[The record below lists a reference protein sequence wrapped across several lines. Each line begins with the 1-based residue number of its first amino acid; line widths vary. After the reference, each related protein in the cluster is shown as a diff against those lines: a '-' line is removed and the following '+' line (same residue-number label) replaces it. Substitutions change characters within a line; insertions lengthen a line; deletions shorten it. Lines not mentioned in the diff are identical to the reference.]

1 MRFRSKPLKHSA
13 GVCWRNFYMAIK
25 KPDAYLWTPSAILNS
40 PRVEDLSPLEE
51 LWYRRALDRSFD
63 DEGISSDPV
72 KAAIRIGRKCTPAAA
87 EKILRIFF
95 VPKPRDP
102 SKVIN
107 PRQEI
112 ERKNAIKALKKF
124 SDAGKES
131 GRKRREKKALEAE
144 RRSNNVA
151 TINKQINKDKKEEE
165 LRVPTA
171 SPPAPEPAGDPRKNH
186 PALVAIVDLANVY
199 PPKEIWDDVI
209 DQLGTDIDHAR
220 LRKCFVTWIGRSY
233 NKQNFDWAFDWYVNN
248 RIPTKGQQNGNGT
261 HSKPSSERE
270 KSAQRTVNSLEFIDK
285 LEREGHA
292 ERSGQA
298 LPGSS
303 SEDGP
308 EVDQPRQLTGTH

>member
-1 MRFRSKPLKHSA
+1 
-13 GVCWRNFYMAIK
+13 V
-25 KPDAYLWTPSAILNS
+25 T
-40 PRVEDLSPLEE
+40 
-51 LWYRRALDRSFD
+51 
-63 DEGISSDPV
+63 
-72 KAAIRIGRKCTPAAA
+72 
-87 EKILRIFF
+87 
-95 VPKPRDP
+95 KPRDP
-102 SKVIN
+102 SKMIN

-124 SDAGKES
+124 SDAGKAS
-131 GRKRREKKALEAE
+131 GRKRREKKELSAE

-151 TINKQINKDKKEEE
+151 TINKQINKDKEEEE
-165 LRVPTA
+165 LRELTA
-171 SPPAPEPAGDPRKNH
+171 SPPAPENVSPPTDVRKVH
-186 PALVAIVDLANVY
+186 PAIVAIQDLTQRY
-199 PPKEIWDDVI
+199 PPKEIWDEII

-298 LPGSS
+298 LSS
-303 SEDGP
+303 GGSEDGA
-308 EVDQPRQLTGTH
+308 EIDQPRQLTGTH

>member
-1 MRFRSKPLKHSA
+1 MSKPKHFSWFKFDWNA
-13 GVCWRNFYMAIK
+13 WRHDPQLRRCSKETRGFWVDVISVMEEQDTYFIEG
-25 KPDAYLWTPSAILNS
+25 TP
-40 PRVEDLSPLEE
+40 EE
-51 LWYRRALDRSFD
+51 LCRDIVCSEGEFDRSIAELERTKAASIQKGQGFVKIISRRILKARNLTEYNKLKKQEERD
-63 DEGISSDPV
+63 RKAVNVMSSDS
-72 KAAIRIGRKCTPAAA
+72 
-87 EKILRIFF
+87 
-95 VPKPRDP
+95 
-102 SKVIN
+102 SKNRV
-107 PRQEI
+107 
-112 ERKNAIKALKKF
+112 L
-124 SDAGKES
+124 
-131 GRKRREKKALEAE
+131 EKKE
-144 RRSNNVA
+144 
-151 TINKQINKDKKEEE
+151 KKEEE
-165 LRVPTA
+165 ELRELT
-171 SPPAPEPAGDPRKNH
+171 EPAREAASSPSDIRKAH
-186 PALVAIVDLANVY
+186 PAIVAIQDLTQRY
-199 PPKEIWDDVI
+199 PPKEIWDEII